1 MNIQARKLAFIEEF
15 LKISD
20 EGIIDKL
27 QSLIKA
33 EIQKLHDRDVKP
45 MSLAEFHE
53 MIDQAKLDKKN
64 GRVISH
70 NDLKAK
76 VKTWK

>member
-1 MNIQARKLAFIEEF
+1 MNIQARKLALIEEF

-27 QSLIKA
+27 QSLIKT
-33 EIQKLHDRDVKP
+33 ENKKLHNREVKP
-45 MSLAEFHE
+45 MSLTEFHE
-53 MIDQAKLDKKN
+53 MIDHAKLDKKN

>member
-1 MNIQARKLAFIEEF
+1 MNIQARKLALIEEF

-20 EGIIDKL
+20 ESIIDKL
-27 QSLIKA
+27 QSLIKN
-33 EIQKLHDRDVKP
+33 EKKKLDYRKVKP
-45 MSLAEFHE
+45 MSLTEFHK
-53 MIDQAKLDKKN
+53 MIDQSKLDKKTGN
-64 GRVISH
+64 VISH